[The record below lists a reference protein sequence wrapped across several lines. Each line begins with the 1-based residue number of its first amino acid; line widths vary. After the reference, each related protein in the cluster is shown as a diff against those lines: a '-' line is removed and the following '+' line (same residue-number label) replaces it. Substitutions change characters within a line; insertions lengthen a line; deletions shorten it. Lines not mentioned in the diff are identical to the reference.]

1 MLYIYCTIL
10 ILLQNSAC
18 LAEPYLLLY
27 TGDPIPI
34 AATPPPDV
42 DTNEEVLVYIYKK
55 TVT

>member
-1 MLYIYCTIL
+1 MLYIYYSIL

-27 TGDPIPI
+27 TGSPVPI

-42 DTNEEVLVYIYKK
+42 DTNEEVLVYIYTK